1 MQRRSFCPLH
11 PFSWICF
18 LKILRKIHL
27 LSHFCM
33 AQSATIA
40 CLSSMKSSDEMH
52 CLIGKEEKVFFFKS
66 PLETKCN
73 DGLQKT
79 AFPCF
84 PLSRAAT
91 FLPNG
96 EVTYISEKLL
106 AAAERDRNSLIL
118 VSPPRLR
125 LFRIPQ
131 WQPPNVEGVG
141 ENDPH
146 WNRYFWADAIFACI
160 LF

>member
-84 PLSRAAT
+84 PLS
-91 FLPNG
+91 
-96 EVTYISEKLL
+96 YLL
-106 AAAERDRNSLIL
+106 AKRWSDIYQWEAFGRRRARQEFLNSRF
-118 VSPPRLR
+118 PPRLR

-131 WQPPNVEGVG
+131 WQPPNVAGVG
-141 ENDPH
+141 KNDPH
-146 WNRYFWADAIFACI
+146 WNLDFLSWWNLRMY
-160 LF
+160 LV